1 MDIIEYLKLCL
12 VKRGLNLSKLATLTG
27 QSQPNLCNK
36 MKRGNF
42 QLSELEKIAQA
53 LDASLEIKFIDNQ
66 TSQPII

>member
-27 QSQPNLCNK
+27 QSQPNLSNK